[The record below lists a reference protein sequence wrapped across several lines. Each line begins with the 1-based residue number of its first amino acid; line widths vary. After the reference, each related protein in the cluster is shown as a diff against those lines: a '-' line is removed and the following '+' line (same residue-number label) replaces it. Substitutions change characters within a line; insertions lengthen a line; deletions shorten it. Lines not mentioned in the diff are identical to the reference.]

1 MIDNESL
8 RREFL
13 GQIEKEVSVNFEF
26 FLDDYA
32 VSYGIRYL
40 EKDGKT
46 FFCVADILKCAK
58 DVSDISRCM
67 ACPEEKRVAI
77 HYFKDGEFKEN
88 SFYESEFLIC
98 FLKESGAPRAKGLI
112 NWMRSHQLEPEQEQD
127 AKSGA
132 NRAPQTYSEALLEL
146 QKQSEEKEALQAQLV
161 EERARAKQLSR
172 EAGLRILIEILT
184 EAEKKLQQKAC
195 DEEQK

>member
-40 EKDGKT
+40 EKNGKT

-77 HYFKDGEFKEN
+77 HYFKDGKFEES

-112 NWMRSHQLEPEQEQD
+112 NWMRSHQLEPEQD

-172 EAGLRILIEILT
+172 ETGLRILIEILT